1 LSRQISSARNDLA
14 LAERELVHFFDLNNR
29 QGQSAKTLM
38 KQVQS
43 QLLQTNLPRLDSSL
57 SALATAAAGR

>member
-1 LSRQISSARNDLA
+1 LI
-14 LAERELVHFFDLNNR
+14 HFFDLNNR
-29 QGQSAKTLM
+29 QGQSAKGLM

-43 QLLQTNLPRLDSSL
+43 QILQTDMPRLDSSL

>member
-1 LSRQISSARNDLA
+1 LA
-14 LAERELVHFFDLNNR
+14 LAERELIHFFDLNNR
-29 QGQSAKTLM
+29 QGQSAKGLM

-43 QLLQTNLPRLDSSL
+43 QILQTDMPRLDSSL

>member
-1 LSRQISSARNDLA
+1 LV
-14 LAERELVHFFDLNNR
+14 LAERELLQFFDLNNR

-43 QLLQTNLPRLDSSL
+43 QILQTDMPRLDSSL

>member
-1 LSRQISSARNDLA
+1 MSSARNDLA
-14 LAERELVHFFDLNNR
+14 LAERELLQFFDLNNR
-29 QGQSAKTLM
+29 QGQAAKTLM

-43 QLLQTNLPRLDSSL
+43 QILQTDMPRLDSSL